1 MFPVRLCLTSAVALA
16 LAGCAS
22 LPSSGPTAG
31 QIERA
36 RERAESGIAFKII
49 DLAEL
54 GATANATL
62 PYKPS
67 GPGLGVLDQS
77 GRNDL
82 IGPGDVLAINMFEIG
97 TRLFGGKVEGEGPLD
112 TSAQAQSLGEFS
124 VQGDGSV
131 LLPYMGRVF
140 VAGQSVQDVQSLI
153 ASRMSR
159 MSQFPQA
166 VVTIKQNVSNTVFV
180 SGEVS
185 RAGRIPLTN
194 SRERLLDVIA
204 EAGGARG
211 QPYDVM
217 ASITRG
223 DRTVSQRLSEIHQ
236 ESADNLMLNPG
247 DRISLSREPLT
258 YSVLGAAQKV
268 AQVPFDTNRLS
279 LAEAVARAGG
289 PSDTMADPSAVFLFR
304 YEAAQNSSAEGE
316 FERPTVYRLNMLQ
329 PTSYLVA
336 QRFMVQDKDVIYFA
350 NARANQPGKL
360 AQIISQIFAPIFIAR
375 QLAN

>member
-1 MFPVRLCLTSAVALA
+1 MFPVRLCLASAVALA

-36 RERAESGIAFKII
+36 RDRAESGIAFKII

-54 GATANATL
+54 GDAAHATL
-62 PYKPS
+62 PYQPS
-67 GPGLGVLDQS
+67 RPGLGVLDQS

-82 IGPGDVLAINMFEIG
+82 IGPGDVLAINVFEIG

-112 TSAQAQSLGEFS
+112 TSAQGQSLGEFS

-131 LLPYMGRVF
+131 LLPYVGRVF
-140 VAGQSVQDVQSLI
+140 VAGQSVQDAQSMI

-185 RAGRIPLTN
+185 RAGRLPLTN

-211 QPYDVM
+211 QPYDVI

-236 ESADNLMLNPG
+236 DSADNLMLNPG

-304 YEAAQNSSAEGE
+304 YEAAKNTSAEGE

-329 PTSYLVA
+329 PASYLVA

-375 QLAN
+375 QVTN

>member
-1 MFPVRLCLTSAVALA
+1 MVLA

-36 RERAESGIAFKII
+36 RDRAGDGIAFKII
-49 DLAEL
+49 DLTKPAAVDEVS
-54 GATANATL
+54 L
-62 PYKPS
+62 PYKLS
-67 GPGLGVLDQS
+67 GPGLAVLVQS
-77 GRNDL
+77 ARNDL
-82 IGPGDVLAINMFEIG
+82 IGPGDVLAISMFEVG
-97 TRLFGGKVEGEGPLD
+97 TRLFGGKVEGESPLD
-112 TSAQAQSLGEFS
+112 TSAQGQSLGEFT

-131 LLPYMGRVF
+131 FLPYMGRIF
-140 VAGQSVQDVQSLI
+140 VAGQSVQDVQSMI

-166 VVTIKQNVSNTVFV
+166 VVTIKQNVNNTVFV
-180 SGEVS
+180 LGEIS
-185 RAGRIPLTN
+185 RAGRLPLTN
-194 SRERLLDVIA
+194 TRERLLDVIA

-211 QPYDVM
+211 QPYDTLV
-217 ASITRG
+217 SITRG
-223 DRTVSQRLSEIHQ
+223 DRTVSQRLSEIRQ
-236 ESADNLMLNPG
+236 DSADNLMLNPG
-247 DRISLSREPLT
+247 DRINLSREPLT

-304 YEAAQNSSAEGE
+304 YEPAVNASAEGVVE
-316 FERPTVYRLNMLQ
+316 QPTVYRLNMMQ
-329 PTSYLVA
+329 PASYLVA
-336 QRFMVQDKDVIYFA
+336 QRFMMQDKDVIYFA

-360 AQIISQIFAPIFIAR
+360 AQIINQIFTPVFLAR
-375 QLAN
+375 QVTN